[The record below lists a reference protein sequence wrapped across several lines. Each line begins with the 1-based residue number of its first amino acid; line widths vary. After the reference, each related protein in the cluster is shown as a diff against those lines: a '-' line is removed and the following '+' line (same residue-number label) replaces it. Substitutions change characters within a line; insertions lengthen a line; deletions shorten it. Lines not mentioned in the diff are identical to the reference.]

1 MTTSQRTPRI
11 RRGSLSIYN
20 SDDPGTQPITINF
33 QYNPGELRRTLASRK
48 PRDQAQPNAAP
59 QDARLVAGPPVET
72 ITVAL
77 ELDAADQLADP
88 NNNQNTVQ
96 KGLQMPLAALEM
108 LMYPPS
114 AQFEQNRQ
122 LADHG
127 EIQVSPSTLAL
138 VLFNWGESRVVPVMI
153 SSFSITEQ
161 EFDTQ
166 LNPIRARVELGLQ
179 VLTYIDLRNSS
190 TGVDAF
196 VAYQKEKERLARG
209 YYSGSTPAQTQNLNT
224 D

>member
-1 MTTSQRTPRI
+1 MTASGRTPRV
-11 RRGSLSIYN
+11 RKGSLSIYN

-33 QYNPGELRRTLASRK
+33 QYNPGEMRRTLASRK
-48 PRDQAQPNAAP
+48 PRDTAQPNAAP

-72 ITVAL
+72 ISLAI

-88 NNNQNTVQ
+88 SNNQATVEH
-96 KGLQMPLAALEM
+96 GLHQPLAALEM

-114 AQFEQNRQ
+114 AQFEQNQQ
-122 LADHG
+122 LAESG

-138 VLFNWGESRVVPVMI
+138 VLLNWGESRVVPVMI
-153 SSFSITEQ
+153 SSFSATEQ

-179 VLTYIDLRNSS
+179 VLTYIDLRDSS

-196 VAYQKEKERLARG
+196 VTYQKEKERLARG
-209 YYSGSTPAQTQNLNT
+209 YYSGTTPAQTQNLNT

>member
-1 MTTSQRTPRI
+1 MTASQRTPRV
-11 RRGSLSIYN
+11 RKGSLSIYN
-20 SDDPGTQPITINF
+20 SDAPGTQPITINF
-33 QYNPGELRRTLASRK
+33 QYNPGEMRRTLASRK
-48 PRDQAQPNAAP
+48 PRDAAQPNAAP

-72 ITVAL
+72 ISLAL

-96 KGLQMPLAALEM
+96 SGLQMPLAALEM

-114 AQFEQNRQ
+114 AQFEQNQQ
-122 LADHG
+122 LAESG

-138 VLFNWGESRVVPVMI
+138 VLLNWGESRVVPVMI
-153 SSFSITEQ
+153 TTFTVTEQ

-166 LNPIRARVELGLQ
+166 LNPIRAKVELGLQ

-209 YYSGSTPAQTQNLNT
+209 YYSGATPAQTQNLNT